1 MLKPMDIH
9 NKEFKKAMRGY
20 DAEEV
25 DEFLDEIIVDFEKLQ
40 RELDVLKTQLS
51 NYSENMNSYR
61 EKEISLNNTLV
72 SAQRFADQLIKD
84 AETKAANIVAEAEAE
99 AARIIGGTEAKYNK
113 VLADYTMLATR
124 YNDAKETLK
133 DYFQNQIAM
142 LDKEEAGINT
152 EEVASYLKQAE
163 ALEAPAE
170 AEVTEQTLSENEE
183 TKINVKLK
191 EIMDNTDA
199 K

>member
-72 SAQRFADQLIKD
+72 SAQRFADQLVKD

-133 DYFQNQIAM
+133 EYFQNQIAM

-191 EIMDNTDA
+191 EIMDNTDT

>member
-25 DEFLDEIIVDFEKLQ
+25 DQFLDEIIVDFEKMQ

-84 AETKAANIVAEAEAE
+84 AETRAADIVAEAEAE
-99 AARIIGGTEAKYNK
+99 AQRIIGGTEAKYNK
-113 VLADYTMLATR
+113 VLADYTMLANR

-133 DYFQNQIAM
+133 EYFQNQIAM

-152 EEVASYLKQAE
+152 EEVANYLKQAE
-163 ALEAPAE
+163 AIAAPAE
-170 AEVTEQTLSENEE
+170 EAAEQTLSENEE

-191 EIMDNTDA
+191 EIMETT

>member
-142 LDKEEAGINT
+142 LDKEEYII
-152 EEVASYLKQAE
+152 YLVLFYIFQIQLKLCHKLFHVIFFQH
-163 ALEAPAE
+163 LLIYLNHLP
-170 AEVTEQTLSENEE
+170 
-183 TKINVKLK
+183 TKIYQFFLPNLPLS
-191 EIMDNTDA
+191 
-199 K
+199 

>member
-72 SAQRFADQLIKD
+72 SAQRFADQLVKD
-84 AETKAANIVAEAEAE
+84 AETKAASIVAEAEAE

-133 DYFQNQIAM
+133 EYFQNQIAM

-191 EIMDNTDA
+191 EIMDNTDT

>member
-25 DEFLDEIIVDFEKLQ
+25 DEFLDEIIVDFEKMQ

-61 EKEISLNNTLV
+61 EKEISLNNALL
-72 SAQRFADQLIKD
+72 SAQRFADQLKRD
-84 AETKAANIVAEAEAE
+84 AETKAAEIIAQAEEEAKK
-99 AARIIGGTEAKYNK
+99 IIGGTEEKYNK
-113 VLADYTMLATR
+113 VLADYTMLANR
-124 YNDAKETLK
+124 YHDAKETLK
-133 DYFQNQIAM
+133 EYFQNQIAM
-142 LDKEEAGINT
+142 LDQEEAGIST
-152 EEVASYLKQAE
+152 EQMASYIKQEENNGLSTA
-163 ALEAPAE
+163 
-170 AEVTEQTLSENEE
+170 QSQLSENEE

-191 EIMDNTDA
+191 EIMENANA

>member
-9 NKEFKKAMRGY
+9 NKEFKKSMRGY
-20 DAEEV
+20 DQEEV

-61 EKEISLNNTLV
+61 EKEMSLNNTLV
-72 SAQRFADQLIKD
+72 SAQRFADQLVKD
-84 AETKAANIVAEAEAE
+84 AEVKAAAIVADAEAEAQ
-99 AARIIGGTEAKYNK
+99 RIIGGTEDKYNK
-113 VLADYTMLATR
+113 VLADYTLLAKR

-142 LDKEEAGINT
+142 LEKEEVGINT
-152 EEVASYLKQAE
+152 EEVATYLKQTE

-170 AEVTEQTLSENEE
+170 NAEQAMSENEE

-191 EIMDNTDA
+191 EIMENTDA
-199 K
+199 Q

>member
-1 MLKPMDIH
+1 M
-9 NKEFKKAMRGY
+9 
-20 DAEEV
+20 
-25 DEFLDEIIVDFEKLQ
+25 
-40 RELDVLKTQLS
+40 
-51 NYSENMNSYR
+51 
-61 EKEISLNNTLV
+61 
-72 SAQRFADQLIKD
+72 KD

-133 DYFQNQIAM
+133 EYFQNQIAM

-191 EIMDNTDA
+191 EIMDNTDI

>member
-99 AARIIGGTEAKYNK
+99 AQRIIGGTEAKYNK

-133 DYFQNQIAM
+133 EYFQNQITM

-152 EEVASYLKQAE
+152 DEVASYLKQTE

-170 AEVTEQTLSENEE
+170 AEVSEQTLSENEE

-191 EIMDNTDA
+191 EIMEEA

>member
-1 MLKPMDIH
+1 
-9 NKEFKKAMRGY
+9 MRGY

-25 DEFLDEIIVDFEKLQ
+25 DEFLDEIIVDFEKMQ

-61 EKEISLNNTLV
+61 EKEISLNNALL
-72 SAQRFADQLIKD
+72 SAQRFADQLKRD
-84 AETKAANIVAEAEAE
+84 AEAKAAEIIAQAEEEAKK
-99 AARIIGGTEAKYNK
+99 IIGGTEEKYNK
-113 VLADYTMLATR
+113 VLADYTMLASR

-133 DYFQNQIAM
+133 EYFQNQIAM
-142 LDKEEAGINT
+142 LDQEEAGIST
-152 EEVASYLKQAE
+152 EQMASYIKQEESNGLSTA
-163 ALEAPAE
+163 
-170 AEVTEQTLSENEE
+170 QSQLSENEE

-191 EIMDNTDA
+191 EIMENANA

>member
-72 SAQRFADQLIKD
+72 SAQRFADQLVKD

-133 DYFQNQIAM
+133 EYFQNQIAM

-191 EIMDNTDA
+191 EIMDNTDV